1 MYNERKTLTLKE
13 RIQVIERNEKDEPVR
28 TIALSL
34 GVGKTQIQNIIRDK
48 VNTKYM
54 RCSFQIMYIAY

>member
-1 MYNERKTLTLKE
+1 MSNKRKTLTLKE

-48 VNTKYM
+48 VNIKLQMIRLYT
-54 RCSFQIMYIAY
+54 S